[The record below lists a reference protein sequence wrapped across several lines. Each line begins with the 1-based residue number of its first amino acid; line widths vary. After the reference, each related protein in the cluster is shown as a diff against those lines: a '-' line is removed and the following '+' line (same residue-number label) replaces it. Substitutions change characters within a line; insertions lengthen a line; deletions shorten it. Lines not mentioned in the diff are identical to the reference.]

1 MATIDE
7 HHDIIAAI
15 KKLNIDEDACDY
27 DDYEAE
33 VIKKVIQSNY
43 DEMDK
48 AAKKSMKLW
57 KKNNKPAIR
66 EYISKL
72 NEQIAAEKKSQEDL
86 YRAASLAI
94 RGRGGLSEAA
104 TKAAIKTISHIKRH
118 SQMREGIFKKAI
130 VVLSHAHNENTL
142 KSWEHYNKLVTMA
155 EELDEIM
162 MEAGWG
168 GGCER
173 TEEALIAE
181 SQRVEN
187 ILDAVRAAH
196 STGKLI
202 AELARPIRDVLKTYN
217 DQKSKGK
224 N

>member
-66 EYISKL
+66 KYISKL
-72 NEQIAAEKKSQEDL
+72 NEQIADEKKSQEDM
-86 YRAASLAI
+86 YRVARLAI
-94 RGRGGLSEAA
+94 RGRVGWSDAE
-104 TKAAIKTISHIKRH
+104 TKGAIKTASQIKRH
-118 SQMREGIFKKAI
+118 SQMRERLFKKAI

-142 KSWEHYNKLVTMA
+142 KSWKHYNQLVIMA
-155 EELDEIM
+155 EEFDEM
-162 MEAGWG
+162 LVEGMDLMFYAL
-168 GGCER
+168 
-173 TEEALIAE
+173 TEEAVIRE
-181 SQRVEN
+181 SENVEKM
-187 ILDAVRAAH
+187 LDVVRGAH
-196 STGKLI
+196 DTGKLI
-202 AELARPIRDVLKTYN
+202 AELARPIRDVLKAHN